1 MAVIKF
7 GGLGP
12 KRRFSHYSGLKFGG
26 MVRYHHTY
34 KFGGMVRIA
43 IRTCMQKI
51 FSGKHTAKPP
61 NFPAIPYHLVRIMAT
76 IDDPLIEVV
85 GDDSRHNDSEQIQKE
100 PRV

>member
-1 MAVIKF
+1 
-7 GGLGP
+7 
-12 KRRFSHYSGLKFGG
+12 
-26 MVRYHHTY
+26 MVLPQTTFLNLVVWY
-34 KFGGMVRIA
+34 GIA